1 MRKLLLVALLT
12 AAPLFS
18 MPAAAFACD
27 WFGYGYSS
35 AYTPSAYSYAPTRRY
50 YRSEAYYGGA
60 LYRPLPPRCSACV
73 RLPCGLAWRASVA
86 PSA

>member
-1 MRKLLLVALLT
+1 MPKLLLVALLT

-18 MPAAAFACD
+18 MPAAAFACG

-35 AYTPSAYSYAPTRRY
+35 AYTPRAYSYAPTRRY

-60 LYRPLPPRCSACV
+60 LYRP
-73 RLPCGLAWRASVA
+73 RAAYYGGTLYRPGVA
-86 PSA
+86 RAYG